1 MIWCFSASNM
11 GHFARRNGAF
21 CNTKKMPLNINYWY
35 SIHYESLLY
44 FAYLRPKESQ
54 SANTRLFFGV
64 EPETEEEKSKTAF
77 KLKVACIISF
87 QQKITTLTW
96 TKMNLTAAHIIS
108 FQQKNAALIRKE
120 MNLKATH
127 IASFQQKETTL
138 IWDEINLGTTYII
151 SFQQKN
157 TTLT

>member
-1 MIWCFSASNM
+1 MVLFGLQYGPFCKTKWCFLQYE
-11 GHFARRNGAF
+11 
-21 CNTKKMPLNINYWY
+21 KMPLNINYWY

-44 FAYLRPKESQ
+44 FAYLHPKESL

-77 KLKVACIISF
+77 KLKVTYIISF

-96 TKMNLTAAHIIS
+96 TKMNLKAALIIS

-120 MNLKATH
+120 IHLKATH
-127 IASFQQKETTL
+127 IAPFQQKETTM
-138 IWDEINLGTTYII
+138 IWDKINLETAHII

>member
-1 MIWCFSASNM
+1 MVLFSLQYGPFCKSKWCFLQ
-11 GHFARRNGAF
+11 
-21 CNTKKMPLNINYWY
+21 CEKIPLNINYWY
-35 SIHYESLLY
+35 SRRYKNLLY
-44 FAYLRPKESQ
+44 FAYLRPKESH
-54 SANTRLFFGV
+54 SANTHLFFGV
-64 EPETEEEKSKTAF
+64 QWETEEEKSKTAF

-96 TKMNLTAAHIIS
+96 TKMNLKAALIIS

-120 MNLKATH
+120 IHLKATH